1 MSIHIIDPLKRDDW
15 NDLILQTAG
24 NSFFHSSNWARTL
37 QESYGFTP
45 LYFTRLKGKALQAA
59 VPVMEVRSFL
69 SGCRGVSL
77 PFSDYCRF
85 LGDSDEGEGLLET
98 VFDYGREAGW
108 KYFELRSDHPLL
120 AEAASCRH
128 HYVHTLDLAPGEDLL
143 YRNLR
148 DSTKRNIKK
157 AAKEGVSVTKSSSRE
172 AVASFCRL
180 NSMTRRQHGLP
191 PQPAVFFDRFYSNV
205 IEQGMGSIYLAHYR
219 GSCIAGAVYVR
230 FGDSVIYKYGA
241 SDSGYRQLRGNNLV
255 MWEAI
260 RDFSREGGRTFSFG
274 RTEPENDG
282 LRQFKNGWGGK
293 EETVRYY
300 RFNLQQNRFEA
311 DGGNHI
317 PGYARIFSRLPLPVL
332 ETIGKYLYRHV
343 G

>member
-1 MSIHIIDPLKRDDW
+1 MGIEIVNPLERQDWDDMV
-15 NDLILQTAG
+15 LRSAG
-24 NSFFHSSNWARTL
+24 YSFFHSCNWAKTL

-45 LYFTRLKGKALQAA
+45 LYFARFDRGRITAA
-59 VPVMEVRSFL
+59 VPVMEVRSFI

-85 LGDSDEGEGLLET
+85 LGETGSWEGFLDEILA
-98 VFDYGREAGW
+98 YGKGAGW

-120 AEAASCRH
+120 AEAASCRY
-128 HYVHTLDLAPGEDLL
+128 HYLHTLDLTPGEDQL

-157 AAKEGVSVTKSSSRE
+157 ARKEGVTVTRSVSRE

-191 PQPAVFFDRFYSNV
+191 PQPAVFFDRFFANV
-205 IEQGMGSIYLAHYR
+205 IEQGMGSISLAHYR
-219 GSCIAGAVYVR
+219 GACIAAAVYVR
-230 FGDSVIYKYGA
+230 FGDGVIYKYGA
-241 SDSGYRQLRGNNLV
+241 SDSSFQQLRANNLV

-260 RDFSREGGRTFSFG
+260 RDFSREGARSFSFG

-282 LRQFKNGWGGK
+282 LRQFKNGWGG
-293 EETVRYY
+293 EEEVIRYY
-300 RFNLQQNRFEA
+300 RFNVQCNRFEE
-311 DGGNHI
+311 DTGNHV
-317 PGYARIFSRLPLPVL
+317 PGYTKIFSRLPLPLL
-332 ETIGKYLYRHV
+332 ETIGKYLYRHA